1 MRIAIWPCGEPSLE
15 RVRQRPYDAIES
27 NDARVDMKA
36 DNKMRA
42 ARPNRRLLLSF
53 AAGLLMPAL
62 AQAQEI
68 EGDGKTG
75 LADTGSSLGDMVL
88 GAADAPVT
96 LVEYASAS
104 CPHCAAFYQSHFG
117 ALKAAYIDKGKLRFV
132 LREYPH
138 DDAALA
144 AFMVARCA
152 PPAQYFAYLDR
163 FFTTQDEWTAKPRE
177 GLMTI
182 ALSFGMRADAFE
194 RCITNVDLSKAILA
208 GRDVARSGGV
218 TDVPAF
224 FINGVPFEGEKTY
237 EAIGPEIDRLLQQ

>member
-1 MRIAIWPCGEPSLE
+1 
-15 RVRQRPYDAIES
+15 
-27 NDARVDMKA
+27 MKSH
-36 DNKMRA
+36 DKLSA

-144 AFMVARCA
+144 VR
-152 PPAQYFAYLDR
+152 R
-163 FFTTQDEWTAKPRE
+163 PRNISPIST
-177 GLMTI
+177 G
-182 ALSFGMRADAFE
+182 SSR
-194 RCITNVDLSKAILA
+194 RRTNGPRSHV
-208 GRDVARSGGV
+208 RD
-218 TDVPAF
+218 
-224 FINGVPFEGEKTY
+224 
-237 EAIGPEIDRLLQQ
+237 